1 MRKIA
6 FVPCPL
12 ALASRASEQPE
23 IGDCHPE
30 RSEGPVRAGGAL
42 NAPFPSRPPG
52 SLPHGRDDRGAPM
65 DDGSSFLGYTP
76 SMDSFKLASP
86 FQPQGDQI
94 AAIAQLTE
102 SLAAGN
108 RDQVLLGVT
117 GSGKT
122 FTVAKVIEATNKP
135 TLVLSHNKTLAAQ
148 LYQEFKNFFPDNRVE
163 YFVSYYDYYQ
173 PEAYIPQNDLYIE
186 KEMTKNEEIDKLRLA
201 ATKALFER
209 RDVIIVSSVSCIYG
223 IGDPDLYYGML
234 LFFERGAEQP
244 MTHYLRKLTEMQYQR
259 TPYDLDRGSFRV
271 RGDVLELWPAYED
284 DAVRIE
290 FFGDEIDKITRI
302 DPLTGRSGRTYDRL
316 AVFPRTH
323 YVTPR
328 ERLMQAMENIRVEL
342 DDRVKELRAQDR
354 LLEAQRLSQRT
365 MFDLEMIAE
374 LGYCNGI
381 ENYSRHLSGRLPG
394 QPPPTLIDYF
404 PKDFLLVIDE
414 SHQTVPQV
422 KAMWGGDRARKTTLV
437 EYGFRLPSAIDN
449 RPLSFDEFEGKLEQ
463 IIYVSATPGP
473 FELQKT
479 GGLFVEQ
486 VIRPT
491 GLLDPQIEIRP
502 VKGQV
507 DDLIGI
513 IRDRIAK
520 SERVMVTTLTK
531 RMAEDLTR
539 YLMELGIKVN
549 YLHSDV
555 ETLERIAILRDFRL
569 GTYDVLIGIN
579 LLREG
584 LDLPEVS
591 AVAILDADKEGFL
604 RSGTSLIQTIGRA
617 ARNVNGI
624 AYLYADKITD
634 SLKYAI
640 DETNRR
646 RAIQHAYN
654 VEHGIEPATVIR
666 SMDSDLV
673 KMSNLDYFEIP
684 GGPGQKTR
692 LDLAADQDI
701 DKTISRLQ
709 KEMKEAAK
717 NLEFEKATELRDRIR
732 ELKEMRIFV

>member
-1 MRKIA
+1 
-6 FVPCPL
+6 
-12 ALASRASEQPE
+12 
-23 IGDCHPE
+23 
-30 RSEGPVRAGGAL
+30 
-42 NAPFPSRPPG
+42 
-52 SLPHGRDDRGAPM
+52 M
-65 DDGSSFLGYTP
+65 D
-76 SMDSFKLASP
+76 FKLASP
-86 FQPQGDQI
+86 FEPQGDQP
-94 AAIAQLTE
+94 AAIAQLIE
-102 SLAAGN
+102 GVRAGL

-122 FTVAKVIEATNKP
+122 FTVAKVIEQINRP

-148 LYQEFKNFFPDNRVE
+148 LYQEFKNFFPENRVE

-209 RDVIIVSSVSCIYG
+209 RDVII
-223 IGDPDLYYGML
+223 GDPELYYGML

-244 MTHYLRKLTEMQYQR
+244 MTQYLRKLTELQYER
-259 TPYDLDRGSFRV
+259 TPYDLGRGMFRV
-271 RGDVLELWPAYED
+271 RGDVLEVWPAYED

-302 DPLTGRSGRTYDRL
+302 DPITGRAGRTYDRL
-316 AVFPRTH
+316 AVYPRTH

-342 DDRVKELRAQDR
+342 DERVTELRAQDR

-365 MFDLEMIAE
+365 LFDLEMIAE

-381 ENYSRHLSGRLPG
+381 ENYSRHLSGRSPG
-394 QPPPTLIDYF
+394 EPPPTLIDYF
-404 PKDFLLVIDE
+404 PKDLLLIVDE
-414 SHQTVPQV
+414 SHQTIPQV
-422 KAMWGGDRARKTTLV
+422 KAMWGGDRARKNTLV

-449 RPLSFDEFEGKLEQ
+449 RPLAFNEFEAKLDQ

-473 FELQKT
+473 FELEKT
-479 GGLFVEQ
+479 GGLFAEQ

-491 GLLDPQIEIRP
+491 GLLDPRIEIKP

-507 DDLIGI
+507 DDLIGVI
-513 IRDRIAK
+513 KATIAK
-520 SERVMVTTLTK
+520 NERVMVTTLTK

-539 YLMELGIKVN
+539 YLMELGIRVN

-555 ETLERIAILRDFRL
+555 ETLERIAILRDFRTGL
-569 GTYDVLIGIN
+569 YDVLVGIN

-591 AVAILDADKEGFL
+591 TVAILDADKEGFL

-617 ARNVNGI
+617 ARNVNGVAI
-624 AYLYADKITD
+624 LYADHMTD

-640 DETNRR
+640 NETNRR
-646 RAIQHAYN
+646 REIQHAYN

-684 GGPGQKTR
+684 GGPTSRANLNLGPDED
-692 LDLAADQDI
+692 LDKA
-701 DKTISRLQ
+701 ISRLT
-709 KEMKEAAK
+709 KEMKDAAK
-717 NLEFEKATELRDRIR
+717 NLDFEKAAEIRDKLR
-732 ELKEMRIFV
+732 ELKEIRIFV